1 MKIALLALSAV
12 LAAPLV
18 VAPVLAA
25 PAAKPK
31 PVNYEARAKACDGA
45 LKGQY
50 NAETRIVARGMCL
63 SNVKQDQ
70 YSEGKK

>member
-1 MKIALLALSAV
+1 MKIAPVALFAV
-12 LAAPLV
+12 LVAPLV
-18 VAPVLAA
+18 AAPALAA

-31 PVNYEARAKACDGA
+31 PINYEARAKACDAA

-50 NAETRIVARGMCL
+50 NGEGRIVARGFCL
-63 SNVKQDQ
+63 SNVKQEQ

>member
-12 LAAPLV
+12 LAAPLIA
-18 VAPVLAA
+18 APALAA

-31 PVNYEARAKACDGA
+31 PINYEARAKACDAA

-50 NAETRIVARGMCL
+50 NGETRIVARGFCL
-63 SNVKQDQ
+63 SNVKQEQ
-70 YSEGKK
+70 FNEGKK

>member
-31 PVNYEARAKACDGA
+31 PVNYEARAKACDA
-45 LKGQY
+45 QLKGQY
-50 NAETRIVARGMCL
+50 NGETRIVARGFCL
-63 SNVKQDQ
+63 SNVQTEQ
-70 YSEGKK
+70 YREAKR

>member
-12 LAAPLV
+12 LAAPL
-18 VAPVLAA
+18 AAAAQSAA
-25 PAAKPK
+25 PKPK
-31 PVNYEARAKACDGA
+31 PINYEARAKACDAA

-50 NAETRIVARGMCL
+50 NGEGRIVARGFCL
-63 SNVKQDQ
+63 SNVKQEQ